1 MLEFELYD
9 EQGQRIHNLCD
20 RRDPNVLDARLLQP
34 GQSTD
39 FIPVECYLS
48 GMVPE
53 ADRPYRLACKGFETV
68 AHTCFKF

>member
-1 MLEFELYD
+1 
-9 EQGQRIHNLCD
+9 
-20 RRDPNVLDARLLQP
+20 LDARLLQP